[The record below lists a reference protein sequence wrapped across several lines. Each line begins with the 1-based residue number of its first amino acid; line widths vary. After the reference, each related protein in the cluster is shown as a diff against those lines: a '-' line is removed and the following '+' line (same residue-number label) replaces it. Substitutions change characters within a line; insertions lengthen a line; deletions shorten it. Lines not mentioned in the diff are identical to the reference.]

1 MFRVALWTSH
11 EDLSGL
17 TITGTPITMAYPP
30 SLRLVACLLNISE
43 GRNRTVVESIANA
56 AVNFSSTSKRN
67 YLECHST
74 VLNIFSDYDYNRSV
88 ITIAASVDD
97 IEESVFRAC
106 EVAYKEI
113 DLERHAGGHPRLGSV
128 DLVPIHTIT
137 SSVSLEE
144 CGEIA
149 ISLGNRLVNSIKG
162 TSVFLFGHADRP
174 LLRGLVQRRK
184 AVNWYNGK
192 NGMDFSQVG
201 WDLGPPPSARY
212 GCTGIG
218 AIPYVTN
225 CNVTID
231 CQDLVFGKE
240 IAKSIRSST
249 SGGLAGVQSMAF
261 EHEGRIEI
269 ACNVEA
275 SAELSSDGNFQYTS
289 SEGIESRVRELAAL
303 RDIKLYGTKLVGFTP
318 DEAYRRA
325 VKALS
330 EGNATAR

>member
-11 EDLSGL
+11 EDLNGVSL
-17 TITGTPITMAYPP
+17 TMAYPP

-43 GRNRTVVESIANA
+43 GRERRIVESIANA

-192 NGMDFSQVG
+192 N
-201 WDLGPPPSARY
+201 
-212 GCTGIG
+212 
-218 AIPYVTN
+218 
-225 CNVTID
+225 D

-249 SGGLAGVQSMAF
+249 SSGLAGVQSMAF

-275 SAELSSDGNFQYTS
+275 SVELSSDGNFQYTS

-330 EGNATAR
+330 EGNATAWKHSEYRM